1 VQRSLAL
8 NVMRHQVSFLQSQM
22 VVERLNSEEVLLMLN
37 TAREVLADDRKIIR
51 EKIEGTKAFQRSIRE
66 GEGRFIRLSDG
77 ENPNWN
83 YFLDRREQ
91 MIAKEVRRSFIER
104 EELNEDRI
112 VLEWV
117 RDLDLWEIAWDI
129 QKYVR
134 SFVMD
139 MENVVKAQIDH
150 LFTVPVE
157 L

>member
-1 VQRSLAL
+1 
-8 NVMRHQVSFLQSQM
+8 
-22 VVERLNSEEVLLMLN
+22 
-37 TAREVLADDRKIIR
+37 
-51 EKIEGTKAFQRSIRE
+51 
-66 GEGRFIRLSDG
+66 
-77 ENPNWN
+77 
-83 YFLDRREQ
+83 